1 MKNKAKNGN
10 EIKHGV
16 ELNKKGVHTAFYV
29 ETLENGRIKSKRIP
43 ATGEKSGRKIAWLI
57 YGTDKK
63 LDDVRGEPLLSLV
76 LYMLKEINR
85 AMDSEQRAATINAML
100 PLFIKKGEKVVGSN
114 PWNGGASAR
123 GDVEVTD
130 HTTSTTSAR
139 KIIGG
144 VPGQVFDELA
154 HGEEPVSFNTQ
165 RPSASFG
172 KFEEIILNTVA
183 WSQELPPEI
192 LRLMFTNS
200 FSASRQAN
208 NEFNIYLK
216 KEFKKF
222 GNNFYQPIYK
232 ERLISTVL
240 LNQIEAKGLIEAWR
254 DPKQW
259 RIVGAWTNAIWMGL
273 TRPSIDIK
281 KDIDAMAKALEYGL
295 VTGKFAT
302 NFLNGARYKD
312 VMKQS
317 DREKRLRE
325 KLDLHF
331 KADED
336 NNGLPISE
344 GGVITPEVQNNL
356 MELLEEMKGRLEEL
370 EDKTEDMEV

>member
-1 MKNKAKNGN
+1 
-10 EIKHGV
+10 
-16 ELNKKGVHTAFYV
+16 
-29 ETLENGRIKSKRIP
+29 
-43 ATGEKSGRKIAWLI
+43 
-57 YGTDKK
+57 
-63 LDDVRGEPLLSLV
+63 
-76 LYMLKEINR
+76 
-85 AMDSEQRAATINAML
+85 
-100 PLFIKKGEKVVGSN
+100 
-114 PWNGGASAR
+114 
-123 GDVEVTD
+123 
-130 HTTSTTSAR
+130 
-139 KIIGG
+139 
-144 VPGQVFDELA
+144 
-154 HGEEPVSFNTQ
+154 
-165 RPSASFG
+165 
-172 KFEEIILNTVA
+172 
-183 WSQELPPEI
+183 
-192 LRLMFTNS
+192 
-200 FSASRQAN
+200 
-208 NEFNIYLK
+208 
-216 KEFKKF
+216 
-222 GNNFYQPIYK
+222 
-232 ERLISTVL
+232 
-240 LNQIEAKGLIEAWR
+240 
-254 DPKQW
+254 
-259 RIVGAWTNAIWMGL
+259 MGL